1 MSERLMDAKELARVT
16 GFKRH
21 SNQAEWF
28 KDNFGIDVVRCAD
41 GSLVMTWT
49 QFDALLAKSQA
60 LRLPRKQVRAAS
72 ISALTDGT
80 GTKTSEVSARVS
92 KARRLV
98 LG

>member
-49 QFDALLAKSQA
+49 QFDALLAKKS
-60 LRLPRKQVRAAS
+60 
-72 ISALTDGT
+72 GT
-80 GTKTSEVSARVS
+80 APEAEAGAGRVD
-92 KARRLV
+92 LCFD
-98 LG
+98 